1 MSSHPRKSLILK
13 AYTGQPVEPTLGLLD
28 ARPGDRLLLCSD
40 GLSDPVTASTITD
53 ALATG
58 TPAAAAKRLV
68 DLALRSGGPDNVTVI
83 VADVVDDAGLDE
95 KARQA
100 LPSTP
105 ILGGALSGENPEDS
119 HPDTAAGRA
128 AAWSRR
134 PQVIPPNQGL
144 QPSRKYEADEADSS
158 SEEDPDNDEEGPRP
172 SGRGRWFSV
181 IAVLAVL
188 ILLVGGGW
196 WGYNKI
202 QENYYLAVDEQ
213 ENFVIHQGADF
224 SVFGAEL
231 NDPLQQAC
239 INRAG
244 NLRFVDLQGE
254 DQASSSCSVF
264 GLQDLPESARTSVD
278 GLDGGSYDDV
288 TLQLRRLSDQ
298 ALPVCLTRES
308 EGAEGEPTAGD
319 LNQPGVNCREVS

>member
-1 MSSHPRKSLILK
+1 M
-13 AYTGQPVEPTLGLLD
+13 
-28 ARPGDRLLLCSD
+28 
-40 GLSDPVTASTITD
+40 
-53 ALATG
+53 
-58 TPAAAAKRLV
+58 
-68 DLALRSGGPDNVTVI
+68 
-83 VADVVDDAGLDE
+83 
-95 KARQA
+95 
-100 LPSTP
+100 
-105 ILGGALSGENPEDS
+105 
-119 HPDTAAGRA
+119 
-128 AAWSRR
+128 
-134 PQVIPPNQGL
+134 IPPNQGL

-254 DQASSSCSVF
+254 DQSSSSCSVF

-308 EGAEGEPTAGD
+308 EDAEGEPTAGD